1 MLATAG
7 VAGEPAVAGAQARP
21 GATTSLE
28 GNLSIFDWCAFSA
41 CGGPGGTLAYKQ
53 LIAPYLKMHPK
64 VHITL
69 EAPPASGAD
78 WVVWENTVLS
88 SGTAPALIAPAI
100 NMQPWL
106 NTRWYEN
113 LNSLMSAPDPYVPG
127 NQHMSSLFN
136 PVALQEW
143 NDNGTYY
150 SLAFTSQDAGMVYNK
165 AVFKKAGITSVP
177 TTWAELLADCAK
189 ITKIGDIP
197 IGMDVGDTTYGDPVP
212 AMMAAFESNTMQ
224 PVFDKITGS
233 QTAMITPK
241 ELLKAI
247 NDGTFGVKSPGYSE
261 AWALLKDMSQYFE
274 PGAAAYTAG
283 AGHEA
288 VTLFTRGTMGMVY
301 TGSYSFPT
309 LTSDHIDYGIFA
321 LPQLTSATWKGASS
335 QYQGT
340 GVMSYWDSWP
350 WAIAANSVS
359 DGTSGLAQNLLQWLA
374 VPQHQNTMS
383 SDEGQIPVA
392 STGNTITPSSSQSAP
407 LLSIV
412 DYIVQ
417 HPSRITTA
425 ETAILGPSGE
435 TDQVKIMQEY
445 LDGQLNLSGA
455 MSQMGSLLRQSAQSA
470 NAWIQG

>member
-1 MLATAG
+1 M
-7 VAGEPAVAGAQARP
+7 
-21 GATTSLE
+21 
-28 GNLSIFDWCAFSA
+28 
-41 CGGPGGTLAYKQ
+41 
-53 LIAPYLKMHPK
+53 
-64 VHITL
+64 
-69 EAPPASGAD
+69 
-78 WVVWENTVLS
+78 S
-88 SGTAPALIAPAI
+88 S
-100 NMQPWL
+100 
-106 NTRWYEN
+106 
-113 LNSLMSAPDPYVPG
+113 PDPYVPG

-177 TTWAELLADCAK
+177 TTWAELLADSAK
-189 ITKIGDIP
+189 IAKIGDIP

-261 AWALLKDMSQYFE
+261 AWTLLKDMSQYFE

-309 LTSDHIDYGIFA
+309 LTSDHMDYGIFA

-350 WAIAANSVS
+350 WAIAASSVS

-392 STGNTITPSSSQSAP
+392 SSGNTITPNSSQSAP

-435 TDQVKIMQEY
+435 TNQVKIMQEY

-455 MSQMGSLLRQSAQSA
+455 MSQMESLLRQSAQSA